1 MISAESAVD
10 VSREPHH
17 HIVLENELVRAY
29 WIDLAPGASTQF
41 HHHARPY
48 AGICVGDAVFCND
61 ILGQGAREQHMRD
74 GEVIYTA
81 GGMTHR
87 IENSGPARFQNLTVE
102 VLRGAGHKTSS
113 LMRLEREHRRIR
125 LAIDEPALRVAT
137 LGLAEG
143 ERLELVGDH
152 LLVWLAG
159 AVTVTTLFEQ
169 WTLRRAGEFAWCCGV
184 SAVDTDSGA
193 RIAIVEIV

>member
-1 MISAESAVD
+1 MSSSEGAVD

-48 AGICVGDAVFCND
+48 AGVCVGDSVFRND
-61 ILGQGAREQHMRD
+61 IVGQGPREQQMGD

-87 IENSGPARFQNLTVE
+87 IENVGAARFQNLTVE
-102 VLRGAGHKTSS
+102 VLGEAGHKASS
-113 LMRLEREHRRIR
+113 LKRLKNEHRRMKM
-125 LAIDEPALRVAT
+125 AVDEPALRVAT
-137 LGLAEG
+137 LELSEG
-143 ERLELVGDH
+143 ERVELVGDH
-152 LLVWLAG
+152 LVIWLGGKLEVATLSEHWTLHRAG
-159 AVTVTTLFEQ
+159 A
-169 WTLRRAGEFAWCCGV
+169 FAWCCGV
-184 SAVDTDSGA
+184 SGLQSETGAKIAV
-193 RIAIVEIV
+193 VELV